1 MTLRTS
7 ASMFLA
13 SLLVAASFGAA
24 ANAQTTHGRSTHHA
38 RPHHS
43 AQARSG
49 MAHDRSGSAATDA
62 LNEQSLNNARAGMA
76 PSAATQAPSSSSM
89 PAQ

>member
-7 ASMFLA
+7 ASILLA
-13 SLLVAASFGAA
+13 SLLVAASFGVS
-24 ANAQTTHGRSTHHA
+24 ANAAT
-38 RPHHS
+38 PHHRQ
-43 AQARSG
+43 AHGAHHPMQARSG

-62 LNEQSLNNARAGMA
+62 LNEQSLNSARAGTA
-76 PSAATQAPSSSSM
+76 PSPTTPASSSM

>member
-13 SLLVAASFGAA
+13 SLLVAASFGAV
-24 ANAQTTHGRSTHHA
+24 ANAQTTHQRPMHHA

-43 AQARSG
+43 THARSG
-49 MAHDRSGSAATDA
+49 MAHDRSGNAAVEA
-62 LNEQSLNNARAGMA
+62 LNEQSLNSARAGMA
-76 PSAATQAPSSSSM
+76 PSITGAAPSSM